1 MFLRNTEENNHP
13 SQGYVQ
19 FQYPLKSSYNQ
30 NLSDDFRRCRLKYK
44 ISLKWTDSR
53 GTDIWL
59 EIYTK
64 NLSLQGMIDLVS
76 TQIF

>member
-13 SQGYVQ
+13 YAP
-19 FQYPLKSSYNQ
+19 FQYPLKSSDNQ
-30 NLSDDFRRCRLKYK
+30 NLFDDFRRCRLKYN

-53 GTDIWL
+53 GTDIRL

-64 NLSLQGMIDLVS
+64 ICLS
-76 TQIF
+76 